1 MLSAKSSYMAKVS
14 SARTIRMPCV
24 CSGSG
29 SQKRFTQIPEAAA
42 MKPYFKAE
50 SISVELTKSKSLITA
65 IKTPYLSDGRFDLK
79 VYDKMLED
87 QIEAG
92 VEGVVVGG
100 TTGEG
105 HLMSWDEQIML
116 TAHTVNNYG
125 THLHVIGNT
134 GSNSTREAVHAT
146 QQGFAVGMHAALQI
160 NPYYGKTSHTGLIH
174 HFNAVMEEGPA
185 IIYNVPGRTGQ
196 DIPLHVIEKV
206 AKHPNFAGVKECTGN
221 DRIKLY
227 TDQGITC
234 WSGND
239 DEAHDAVHHFGAKGV
254 ISVTS
259 NIIPGVFRKLMD
271 ERDDEMA
278 AKCLPL
284 MTLLFAE
291 PNPIGINTIHM
302 MGGMCNPV
310 WRLPYVPMS
319 LDQRKQFVE
328 IIKELGIEHTVYG
341 KMEVMADEDFIYLS
355 SF

>member
-1 MLSAKSSYMAKVS
+1 MVDLTVA
-14 SARTIRMPCV
+14 
-24 CSGSG
+24 
-29 SQKRFTQIPEAAA
+29 SQSQ
-42 MKPYFKAE
+42 
-50 SISVELTKSKSLITA
+50 
-65 IKTPYLSDGRFDLK
+65 
-79 VYDKMLED
+79 
-87 QIEAG
+87 
-92 VEGVVVGG
+92 GVVVGG

-227 TDQGITC
+227 TGEHIH
-234 WSGND
+234 SI
-239 DEAHDAVHHFGAKGV
+239 F
-254 ISVTS
+254 
-259 NIIPGVFRKLMD
+259 
-271 ERDDEMA
+271 
-278 AKCLPL
+278 
-284 MTLLFAE
+284 E
-291 PNPIGINTIHM
+291 PNI
-302 MGGMCNPV
+302 C
-310 WRLPYVPMS
+310 
-319 LDQRKQFVE
+319 
-328 IIKELGIEHTVYG
+328 
-341 KMEVMADEDFIYLS
+341 IYLYNIGLQALDAKVLS
-355 SF
+355 IMDLKNRKVLLKVDTSI